1 MPISCYLKKR
11 NIRLK
16 LGLVQSIK
24 MTWHKPRPFSKNCPV
39 MKIPSQS
46 PVDQSLENFETKLSD
61 LKNDLSQTKPIDNE
75 AIESKM
81 IDTIIRLMEEN
92 YVPYE

>member
-1 MPISCYLKKR
+1 
-11 NIRLK
+11 
-16 LGLVQSIK
+16 
-24 MTWHKPRPFSKNCPV
+24 

-46 PVDQSLENFETKLSD
+46 PIGQSPEHFETKLFD

-81 IDTIIRLMEEN
+81 IDTMIRLMEEN
-92 YVPYE
+92 YAPDE

>member
-1 MPISCYLKKR
+1 
-11 NIRLK
+11 
-16 LGLVQSIK
+16 
-24 MTWHKPRPFSKNCPV
+24 
-39 MKIPSQS
+39 MKIRSQS
-46 PVDQSLENFETKLSD
+46 PVGQSPENFETKLSD

-92 YVPYE
+92 HAADEQYICLGLGVPNE